1 VLPTRLVLVSIFL
14 VGVACGDEPATDNL
28 RDPPKVITGSIT
40 EINDEGG
47 EISSVVIEDEE
58 LALEVRI
65 DPARDYGFDLNH
77 LYEHMETEE
86 PVRVPLEQRGGDLYA
101 EAIEDA

>member
-1 VLPTRLVLVSIFL
+1 MLASIVLF
-14 VGVACGDEPATDNL
+14 GFACTDEPADEL
-28 RDPPKVITGSIT
+28 RDPPKVITGTIT
-40 EINDEGG
+40 EINTDDG
-47 EISSVVIEDEE
+47 EITSVVIETQE

-65 DPARDYGFDLNH
+65 DPARDYGFDLDH

-86 PVRVPLEQRGGDLYA
+86 PVRVPLEQRGRDLYA